1 MSWKDSVVRKFVE
14 QVLPRIRTQ
23 LKPELV
29 ILFGSRARG
38 TAHEGSD
45 IDIIVVAEAFEGM
58 HFLKRMPFMMRLARF
73 PHHIDFLCY
82 TPAEFEQIQQTSTV
96 INEALRE
103 GFVLYSSN
111 SRSPL
116 TVS

>member
-1 MSWKDSVVRKFVE
+1 MSQKDSVVRKFVE
-14 QVLPRIRTQ
+14 QALPRIRDQ
-23 LKPELV
+23 VKPELV

-38 TAHEGSD
+38 TPHGSSD

-58 HFLKRMPFMMRLARF
+58 HFLKRMPFMLRLARF

-82 TPAEFEQIQQTSTV
+82 TPTEFEQVQQISTI

-103 GFVLYSSN
+103 GIVLHSSGGRILL
-111 SRSPL
+111 RS
-116 TVS
+116 